1 MSIAIAVAAITC
13 AILGA
18 VAARTHVQLRE
29 QRANVRVVREREE
42 FVLDAVRVLLDASR
56 RSSDSVIEALAQTI
70 RRRDP
75 AIDAVLA
82 FTPTGEELECVFVDG
97 ARAEH
102 YGGVRLRRDAGD
114 YLPSRAA
121 LAGHRAS
128 GCEGTLIP
136 TDRCALAVPMA
147 DASGL
152 RAVIYASSC
161 AVEDIDGEETIVR
174 TIEHAASPYA
184 IALERELARA
194 DATYDGLTGL
204 LTPRAFRN
212 RLREE
217 IAHARFGASAVLTL
231 WFIDTDRFKTVNDT
245 FGHAAGDAVLQGMA
259 ELLRAHGVPEVDV
272 SGRNGGDEFCALIH
286 DAQKTVAIER
296 AQAFCEAVRH
306 FDFGVPM
313 PITTSVGVAS
323 FPHDARDA
331 SELLE
336 VADAAMYHSK
346 RTGRDR
352 VSFAVNGATFA
363 VFREGRSVGSDSVI

>member
-1 MSIAIAVAAITC
+1 MSIAIVVAALTC
-13 AILGA
+13 AILGS
-18 VAARTHVQLRE
+18 VVLRAFAE
-29 QRANVRVVREREE
+29 VRSQRATVNAVREREE
-42 FVLDAVRVLLDASR
+42 FVLDALHILLDASR
-56 RSSDSVIEALAQTI
+56 RSSEAVIETLAQVI

-82 FTPTGEELECVFVDG
+82 LTPNGEELECVFAEG
-97 ARAEH
+97 ARVEH
-102 YGGVRLRRDAGD
+102 YPGVRLRRDTSD

-121 LAGHRAS
+121 LAGHRA
-128 GCEGTLIP
+128 GGNDGVLVP
-136 TDRCALAVPMA
+136 TDRYALAVPMT
-147 DASGL
+147 DACGL

-161 AVEDIDGEETIVR
+161 AVDELKGEDTIVR
-174 TIEHAASPYA
+174 TIEHAAMPYA

-212 RLREE
+212 RLRDE
-217 IAHARFGASAVLTL
+217 IAHARFGAAAVLTL
-231 WFIDTDRFKTVNDT
+231 WFIDTDRFKSVNDT
-245 FGHAAGDAVLQGMA
+245 LGHAAGDAVLQAMA

-272 SGRNGGDEFCALIH
+272 AGRNGGDEFCALLH
-286 DAQKTVAIER
+286 DTQKTVAIER
-296 AQAFCEAVRH
+296 AQGFCEAVRRH
-306 FDFGVPM
+306 DFGIPM
-313 PITTSVGVAS
+313 RITTSIGVAS

-331 SELLE
+331 NELLE

-363 VFREGRSVGSDSVI
+363 VFREGRVGSDSAV

>member
-1 MSIAIAVAAITC
+1 MSIAIAVAALTC
-13 AILGA
+13 AILGS
-18 VAARTHVQLRE
+18 VVLRAFAE
-29 QRANVRVVREREE
+29 VRSQRATVNAVREREE
-42 FVLDAVRVLLDASR
+42 FVLDALHILLDASR
-56 RSSDSVIEALAQTI
+56 RSSEAVIETLAQVI

-82 FTPTGEELECVFVDG
+82 LTPNGEELECVFAEG
-97 ARAEH
+97 ARVEH
-102 YGGVRLRRDAGD
+102 YPGVRLRRDTSD

-121 LAGHRAS
+121 LAGHRAA
-128 GCEGTLIP
+128 GNDGVLVP
-136 TDRCALAVPMA
+136 TDRCALAVPMT
-147 DASGL
+147 DAGGL

-161 AVEDIDGEETIVR
+161 AVDELEGEDTIVR
-174 TIEHAASPYA
+174 TIEHAAMPYA

-212 RLREE
+212 RLRDE
-217 IAHARFGASAVLTL
+217 IAHARFGAAAVLTL
-231 WFIDTDRFKTVNDT
+231 WFIDTDRFKSVNDT
-245 FGHAAGDAVLQGMA
+245 LGHAAGDAVLQAMA

-272 SGRNGGDEFCALIH
+272 AGRNGGDEFCALLH
-286 DAQKTVAIER
+286 YMQKTVAIER
-296 AQAFCEAVRH
+296 AQDFCEAVRRH
-306 FDFGVPM
+306 EFGIPM
-313 PITTSVGVAS
+313 QVTTSIGVAS

-331 SELLE
+331 NELLE

-363 VFREGRSVGSDSVI
+363 VFREGRVGSDSAV

>member
-1 MSIAIAVAAITC
+1 MSIAIAVAAISC
-13 AILGA
+13 AILGVVA
-18 VAARTHVQLRE
+18 VRAHAQLRT
-29 QRANVRVVREREE
+29 QRAHVHAVREREE

-56 RSSDSVIEALAQTI
+56 RSSEAVIEALAQTI

-75 AIDAVLA
+75 AIDCVLV
-82 FTPTGEELECVFVDG
+82 FTPSGEELECVFADG

-102 YGGVRLRRDAGD
+102 YNGVRLRRDTAD
-114 YLPSRAA
+114 YLPSQAA
-121 LAGHRAS
+121 LAGHRAA
-128 GCEGTLIP
+128 GCDGVLIP
-136 TDRCALAVPMA
+136 TDRCALAVPMT
-147 DASGL
+147 DGSGL

-161 AVEDIDGEETIVR
+161 GVEDIDGEETIVR
-174 TIEHAASPYA
+174 TIEHAASPYV

-212 RLREE
+212 RLRDE
-217 IAHARFGASAVLTL
+217 IARARFGAPTVLTL

-259 ELLRAHGVPEVDV
+259 ALLRSYTVPEVDV
-272 SGRNGGDEFCALIH
+272 AGRNGGDEFCAVIH

-296 AQAFCEAVRH
+296 AQTFCDAVRR
-306 FDFGVPM
+306 FEFGIGM
-313 PITTSVGVAS
+313 RITASVGVAS

-363 VFREGRSVGSDSVI
+363 VYREGSNVASDSVI

>member
-1 MSIAIAVAAITC
+1 MHAA
-13 AILGA
+13 
-18 VAARTHVQLRE
+18 H
-29 QRANVRVVREREE
+29 EREE
-42 FVLDAVRVLLDASR
+42 FVLDAVRIMLDASR
-56 RSSDSVIEALAQTI
+56 RSSDAVIESLAQTI

-82 FTPTGEELECVFVDG
+82 FTPNGEELECVFVEG
-97 ARAEH
+97 VRAQH
-102 YGGVRLRRDAGD
+102 YGGARLRRDTAD

-121 LAGHRAS
+121 LAGHRAG
-128 GCEGTLIP
+128 GCEGVLIP

-147 DASGL
+147 DSNGL

-161 AVEDIDGEETIVR
+161 AVEDLDGEETIVR
-174 TIEHAASPYA
+174 TIEHAASPYV

-212 RLREE
+212 RLRDE
-217 IAHARFGASAVLTL
+217 ISRTRFGAVSVLTL

-245 FGHAAGDAVLQGMA
+245 FGHAAGDAVLQAMA
-259 ELLRAHGVPEVDV
+259 ELLRSFGVPDVDV
-272 SGRNGGDEFCALIH
+272 AGRNGGDEFCALIH

-296 AQAFCEAVRH
+296 AQAFCDAVRR
-306 FDFGVPM
+306 FDFG
-313 PITTSVGVAS
+313 ITMHITASIGVAS
-323 FPHDARDA
+323 FPYDARDA
-331 SELLE
+331 NELLE

-363 VFREGRSVGSDSVI
+363 VFREGSSVASDSAI

>member
-18 VAARTHVQLRE
+18 VAVRAHARFRE
-29 QRANVRVVREREE
+29 QRANVHAVREREE

-56 RSSDSVIEALAQTI
+56 RSSDAVIEALAQTI

-82 FTPTGEELECVFVDG
+82 FTPSGEELECVFVEG
-97 ARAEH
+97 TRAEH

-121 LAGHRAS
+121 LAGHRAA
-128 GCEGTLIP
+128 GCDGLLIP
-136 TDRCALAVPMA
+136 TDRCGLAVPMA
-147 DASGL
+147 DSSGL
-152 RAVIYASSC
+152 RAVIYASSS
-161 AVEDIDGEETIVR
+161 AVEDLDGEEAIVR
-174 TIEHAASPYA
+174 TIEHAASPYV

-204 LTPRAFRN
+204 LTPRAFRI
-212 RLREE
+212 RLRDE
-217 IAHARFGASAVLTL
+217 IARARFGALSVLTL
-231 WFIDTDRFKTVNDT
+231 WFIDTDRFKAVNDS

-259 ELLRAHGVPEVDV
+259 ELLRLHGVPDVDV
-272 SGRNGGDEFCALIH
+272 AGRNGGDEFCALIH

-296 AQAFCEAVRH
+296 AQAFCDAVRRH
-306 FDFGVPM
+306 NFGIALA
-313 PITTSVGVAS
+313 ITASVGVAS

-331 SELLE
+331 NELLE

-363 VFREGRSVGSDSVI
+363 VYREGRSVASDSVV

>member
-13 AILGA
+13 ATLIA
-18 VAARTHVQLRE
+18 VALRIHAQLRE
-29 QRANVRVVREREE
+29 QRASLHVVAEREE
-42 FVLDAVRVLLDASR
+42 FVLDAVRSLLDASR
-56 RSSDSVIEALAQTI
+56 RSSDAVIEALAQSI

-82 FTPTGEELECVFVDG
+82 FTPSGEDLECVFVDG
-97 ARAEH
+97 SRAEH
-102 YGGVRLRRDAGD
+102 YTGVRLRRDTGE

-121 LAGHRAS
+121 IAGHRAV
-128 GCEGTLIP
+128 GCDGALIP

-147 DASGL
+147 DAAGL

-161 AVEDIDGEETIVR
+161 AVEDLDGEETIVR

-212 RLREE
+212 RLRDE
-217 IAHARFGASAVLTL
+217 IGRARFGAAPVLTL
-231 WFIDTDRFKTVNDT
+231 WFIDTDHFKGVNDT

-259 ELLRAHGVPEVDV
+259 ELLRVHCVPELDV
-272 SGRNGGDEFCALIH
+272 AGRNGGDEFCALVH

-296 AQAFCEAVRH
+296 AQVFCDAVRRH
-306 FDFGVPM
+306 DFGIAMHV
-313 PITTSVGVAS
+313 TASVGVAS
-323 FPHDARDA
+323 FPHDARDP

-352 VSFAVNGATFA
+352 VAFAVNGATFA
-363 VFREGRSVGSDSVI
+363 VYREGSSVGSDSAV